1 MTLRRRLCIR
11 TLLLTALIAGLL
23 GLGPGAALA
32 SPGTGGSTWTAAP
45 ATALQAL
52 MASQQTALTAPDG
65 AAYDYFGYSV
75 ALSGDTALIG
85 ARGATVNGAESRG
98 AAYVFTRSGG
108 QWAFQAKLAAS
119 DGAAGDRFGYSVALS
134 GDAAAIGADVAG
146 DADQGAVYVFT
157 RSGAA
162 WAEQAKLS
170 VSTPDAYPRFGCSV
184 ALAAGTL
191 VAGASWGDVAGDADQ
206 GAAYVFTGGGSVW
219 TQQAQLQAGAGQA
232 GDQFGVAVAVDGDTA
247 VVGADLGGS
256 ADRGAAYV
264 FTRSGGLWTERGTLT
279 ASDGIALD
287 QFGISVA
294 LSGGTALVGAQLA
307 GGSIVDQGAA
317 YVFTSAGSAWSQQ
330 AKLTEAGSRY
340 FGCSVAL
347 SGDTAVLGA
356 MWDDG
361 AAADRGAAYVYRR
374 SDSVWTKQARLL
386 PADGRANDRHG
397 LSVALSGDTA
407 LVGAPHEWLEGRA
420 CVFTDLIPGKPATP
434 RPRSPKGLIGSRTPT
449 LRWTPAARAA
459 TYQLRVLRGSRV
471 IAKRSGVTA
480 TSWRCAPGLP
490 RKASLTWQVRATNA
504 AGSSA
509 WSTKLSF
516 KVR

>member
-1 MTLRRRLCIR
+1 MTLRRRLCVR
-11 TLLLTALIAGLL
+11 ALLLTALIAVFL

-32 SPGTGGSTWTAAP
+32 MPGANGPAWTAAP
-45 ATALQAL
+45 AIALQAL
-52 MASQQTALTAPDG
+52 MASQQEALTAPDG
-65 AAYDYFGYSV
+65 AAYDYFGHSV

-108 QWAFQAKLAAS
+108 QWAFQAKLTAS
-119 DGAAGDRFGYSVALS
+119 DGAGGDRFGYSVALS
-134 GDAAAIGADVAG
+134 GDTAAIGADVAG

-157 RSGAA
+157 RQGAA

-170 VSTPDAYPRFGCSV
+170 VSASDAYPRFGCSV
-184 ALAAGTL
+184 ALSAGTL
-191 VAGASWGDVAGDADQ
+191 VAGASWSDVAGAADR

-219 TQQAQLQAGAGQA
+219 TPQAQLTAAAGAS
-232 GDQFGVAVAVDGDTA
+232 GDRFGAAVAVDGDTA
-247 VVGADLGGS
+247 VVGADVAG
-256 ADRGAAYV
+256 AAARGAAYV
-264 FTRSGGLWTERGTLT
+264 FTRSGGLWTERATLT
-279 ASDGIALD
+279 ASDGVALD

-330 AKLTEAGSRY
+330 ARLTVAGSRY

-347 SGDTAVLGA
+347 SGDTVVTGA

-361 AAADRGAAYVYRR
+361 ATTDRGAAYVYRR
-374 SDSVWTKQARLL
+374 RGSVWTKQARLI
-386 PADGRANDRHG
+386 PAGGRANDRFG

-420 CVFTDLIPGKPATP
+420 SVFTDLLPAKPATP
-434 RPRSPKGLIGSRTPT
+434 RARSPKGLISSRTPT
-449 LRWTPAARAA
+449 VKWTAAAHAA
-459 TYQLRVLRGSRV
+459 TYQVRVLRGSRV
-471 IAKRSGVTA
+471 IARKSGVTA
-480 TSWRCAPGLP
+480 TSWRCAPCLP
-490 RKASLTWQVRATNA
+490 RRVWLTWQVRATNA

-509 WSTKLSF
+509 WSAKRSF